1 MKTALY
7 LVIPVLLLLPACA
20 RHAGQQQEP
29 LEIAETA
36 YSEGRYSTAQNI
48 ADSIMLGTTFGKL
61 NVSELCR
68 LSLLFIRLGE
78 KSNDEQGN
86 TAMATRALVA
96 AYGLD
101 SDSTSIYLHNVPV
114 DDRAR
119 MAIVNALS
127 NAQAKGDSI
136 IEEPDSLLY

>member
-1 MKTALY
+1 
-7 LVIPVLLLLPACA
+7 
-20 RHAGQQQEP
+20 
-29 LEIAETA
+29 
-36 YSEGRYSTAQNI
+36 
-48 ADSIMLGTTFGKL
+48 MLGTTFGKL

-127 NAQAKGDSI
+127 NARVEGDSI